1 MPADDALD
9 RLYDSPDFLI
19 RRAHQA
25 AGAAFAQAC
34 ADLDLTAAQYAALF
48 ALRHRAPISQ
58 NELGR
63 VIALDRATISLVIR
77 LLRERDLVNAADDPS
92 DKRRSLLSLTRSG
105 RLLLTRAE
113 KASWR
118 ASEELLAVLSAEQ
131 AATLKELLG
140 LLTRATP
147 PGPSPAPQ

>member
-1 MPADDALD
+1 MPTNDALD

-19 RRAHQA
+19 RRAHQVA
-25 AGAAFAQAC
+25 SAAFAEAC
-34 ADLDLTAAQYAALF
+34 ADLDLTPAQYATLF

-63 VIALDRATISLVIR
+63 VIALDRATMSLVVR
-77 LLRERDLVNAADDPS
+77 LLRERDLVSAADDPT
-92 DKRRSLLSLTRSG
+92 DKRRSLLTLTRPG
-105 RLLLTRAE
+105 RLLLARAE

-118 ASEELLAVLSAEQ
+118 ASEDLLAVLSPEQ
-131 AATLKELLG
+131 AATLMELLG
-140 LLTRATP
+140 LLTSVHR